1 MEDTVE
7 VTGLVS
13 FSAPAGEYDRRL
25 VLLTRELGRITV
37 FAVGARRPTCPYIAA
52 CRTFTFAKFTLYQS
66 RSAYR
71 IRTAQIVES
80 FDSLSQDFD
89 AVSYGTYLLE
99 LAGYFS
105 EENVEMP
112 DTVNLIYVSL
122 KALLKPAIPKKLV
135 RRVFELRI
143 LQLNGVEPQVFECV
157 YCGKPIKDG
166 YFELK
171 KHGISCRECKTDEYA
186 TYVNNSV
193 TVSMQYILTVP
204 FTKLYTF
211 AVTEDVLRVLGECV
225 DRYYRL
231 YVGHKFKSLEM
242 LEIMKTD

>member
-1 MEDTVE
+1 MDDTVE

-52 CRTFTFAKFTLYQS
+52 CRTFTFAKFTLSQG

-71 IRTAQIVES
+71 IKAAQIVES
-80 FDSLSQDFD
+80 FDELSQDFD

-112 DTVNLIYVSL
+112 DTVNLIYMSL
-122 KALLKPAIPKKLV
+122 KALLKPAIPNKLV
-135 RRVFELRI
+135 RCVFELRI
-143 LQLNGVEPQVFECV
+143 LQINGEAPNVFECV

-166 YFELK
+166 FFEIK
-171 KHGISCRECKTDEYA
+171 KHGIACRECKLDEYA
-186 TYVNNSV
+186 TYVSHAAA
-193 TVSMQYILTVP
+193 VSMQYILTAP
-204 FTKLYTF
+204 ITKLYTF
-211 AVTEDVLRVLGECV
+211 SVTEDVLRTLCECME
-225 DRYYRL
+225 RYYRH

-242 LEIMKTD
+242 LDIS